1 MTKQLNN
8 PFKNSKLKAIF
19 FFLLLATF
27 FWVLTKFSR
36 HYTATATA
44 YVNYVNIPKT
54 TLITDEN
61 AKEITFDLS
70 ASGFEFLF
78 YKLKRP
84 TIEIDVGRYY
94 SSGMDHILLRKNDLV
109 RIISAGLNAN
119 LTIKDLSVE
128 QLRVQLDNIVL
139 KKVPVI
145 TETDFSFKKGFR
157 QVDSIKI
164 SPDSIMISGP
174 STYLDT
180 INLVKTMMLSEENL
194 DKNIL
199 KNVAI
204 KEYPTQK
211 ISFDPKEVTVSVKV
225 SEFSQKEIVLPIE
238 VINLPENTIIKL
250 IPSVVTVVFN
260 VSVEEFKE
268 ITENDF
274 SLICDYAK
282 RNIEENFMIPD
293 LIKSPS
299 GIVNMEFDTKK
310 IDYLIFK

>member
-1 MTKQLNN
+1 MAKHINN

-27 FWVLTKFSR
+27 FWFLTKFSR

-44 YVNYVNIPKT
+44 YVNYVNVPKT
-54 TLITDEN
+54 TLLTDEN

-84 TIEIDVGRYY
+84 TIEIDVGRFY
-94 SSGMDHILLRKNDLV
+94 STGMDHILLRRNDLV

-128 QLRVQLDNIVL
+128 ELRVQLDNITS
-139 KKVPVI
+139 KKIPVI
-145 TETDFSFKKGFR
+145 TETAFSYKNGFR
-157 QVDSIKI
+157 QIDSIKI
-164 SPDSIMISGP
+164 LPDSITISGP

-180 INLVKTMMLSEENL
+180 INSVKTMVLSEENL
-194 DKNIL
+194 DKNIS
-199 KNVAI
+199 KIVAI
-204 KEYPTQK
+204 KNFTTQK
-211 ISFDPKEVTVSVKV
+211 ISFDPKEVTVLVEV
-225 SEFSQKEIVLPIE
+225 SEFSQKEIVLPIK

-250 IPSVVTVVFN
+250 IPSVVTIVFN
-260 VSVEEFKE
+260 ASVEEFKE
-268 ITENDF
+268 INENDF
-274 SLICDYAK
+274 NLVCDYAK
-282 RNIEENFMIPD
+282 RNTEENFMIPN
-293 LIKSPS
+293 LVKSPS
-299 GIVNMEFDTKK
+299 GIFNIEFDTKK